1 MLQCNKT
8 MWLVY
13 PVVLPSDFE
22 GGAAWFSGME
32 SVAV

>member
-13 PVVLPSDFE
+13 PVVLLSGSE

-32 SVAV
+32 SVTG